1 MSDMSESTI
10 SDDEVSEFVEKG
22 FLRVEGAFSGELA
35 AECREIMWRDIEGEP
50 DDPTTWQSPVVRL
63 GAYAQKPFRDAANS
77 PRLHAAFDALV
88 GEGRWAPI
96 GGLGTFPVRF
106 PGDREPGDDG
116 WHVDASFPG
125 DDAADFMSY
134 RVNVA
139 SRGRWLLMLFLMSDV
154 GEDDAPTRIR
164 VGSHLDVAALLEPE
178 GEAGLTFMD
187 LAERAVPA
195 TEHRPLATAT
205 GRAGDVYLCHPFLV
219 HAAQRH
225 RGVEPRF
232 MAQPPLLPKPGMGPD
247 IERPAEP
254 AEPAEPADSA
264 DSGDSGGEFCPVEA
278 AIRRGIGR

>member
-1 MSDMSESTI
+1 MSESMI
-10 SDDEVSEFVEKG
+10 SDDDVSEFVEKG
-22 FLRVEGAFSGELA
+22 FLRVEGAFSRDLA
-35 AECREIMWRDIEGEP
+35 AECREIMWRDIDGEP
-50 DDPTTWQSPVVRL
+50 DDPATWKSPVVRL
-63 GAYAQKPFRDAANS
+63 GAYGQEPFRAAANS

-88 GEGRWAPI
+88 GEGRWAPL

-106 PGDREPGDDG
+106 RSDQEPGDDG
-116 WHVDASFPG
+116 WHIDASFPG
-125 DDAADFMSY
+125 DDPADFMSY

-178 GEAGLTFMD
+178 REAGLSFMN

-195 TEHRPLATAT
+195 TEHRPLAMAT

-219 HAAQRH
+219 HAAQPH

-232 MAQPPLLPKPGMGPD
+232 MAQPPLLPHPGQGPS
-247 IERPAEP
+247 IERP
-254 AEPAEPADSA
+254 D
-264 DSGDSGGEFCPVEA
+264 GDYSPVET